1 MSWTILK
8 NSEPV
13 DRVKGISDALVV
25 RDTLQEFYPMSV
37 IEMEESK

>member
-8 NSEPV
+8 NGENV
-13 DRVKGISDALVV
+13 DRAKNIADALVV
-25 RDTLQEFYPMSV
+25 RDTLREFYPMSV